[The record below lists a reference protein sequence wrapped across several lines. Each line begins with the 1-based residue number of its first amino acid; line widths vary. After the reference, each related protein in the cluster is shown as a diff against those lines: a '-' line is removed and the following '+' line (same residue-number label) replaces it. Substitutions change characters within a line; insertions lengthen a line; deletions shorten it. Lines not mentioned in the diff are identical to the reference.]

1 MQNVTF
7 TELPAVDDEWT
18 DEGAEIFFDRL
29 KTIMRE
35 QEIKITFT
43 KKDGTERVMRC
54 TLDPN
59 KLPVHETNTDNPI
72 DFPETK
78 RKVSTETMAV
88 FDLDVQGWRSFTK
101 KSVKCVDFTV
111 HRG

>member
-1 MQNVTF
+1 MENTMVMNEAEF
-7 TELPAVDDEWT
+7 NEEWT

-54 TLDPN
+54 TLDPA
-59 KLPVHETNTDNPI
+59 KLPVQESTETNAN
-72 DFPETK
+72 

-101 KSVKCVDFTV
+101 KSVKCVDFTT
-111 HRG
+111 HRS

>member
-7 TELPAVDDEWT
+7 TELPAIDDEWT
-18 DEGAEIFFDRL
+18 DEGATIFFDRL

-78 RKVSTETMAV
+78 RKVSTDTMAV

-101 KSVKCVDFTV
+101 KSVKCVDFTTN
-111 HRG
+111 

>member
-1 MQNVTF
+1 MENIMFTKE
-7 TELPAVDDEWT
+7 TELNEEWT

-29 KTIMRE
+29 KTILRE

-54 TLDPN
+54 TLDPS
-59 KLPVHETNTDNPI
+59 KLPVQESTETNTN
-72 DFPETK
+72 

-111 HRG
+111 HNG

>member
-59 KLPVHETNTDNPI
+59 KLPVHETNTGNPI

-101 KSVKCVDFTV
+101 KSVKCVDFTTK
-111 HRG
+111 

>member
-1 MQNVTF
+1 MENTMFVNE
-7 TELPAVDDEWT
+7 TELNEEWT
-18 DEGAEIFFDRL
+18 DEGAETFFNRL
-29 KTIMRE
+29 QEILRE

-54 TLDPN
+54 TLDPS
-59 KLPVHETNTDNPI
+59 KLPVQESTETNTN
-72 DFPETK
+72 

>member
-7 TELPAVDDEWT
+7 TELPVVDEEWT
-18 DEGAEIFFDRL
+18 DEGAELFFDRIKEIL
-29 KTIMRE
+29 RE

-59 KLPVHETNTDNPI
+59 KLPVQESTETST
-72 DFPETK
+72 T

-88 FDLDVQGWRSFTK
+88 FDLDVQGWRLQGVIFRQSA
-101 KSVKCVDFTV
+101 
-111 HRG
+111 

>member
-7 TELPAVDDEWT
+7 TELPTVDEEWA
-18 DEGAEIFFDRL
+18 DEGAELFFDRIKEML
-29 KTIMRE
+29 RDRE
-35 QEIKITFT
+35 LKITFT

-59 KLPVHETNTDNPI
+59 KLPVQESTETNAN
-72 DFPETK
+72 

-101 KSVKCVDFTV
+101 KSVKCVDFTTN
-111 HRG
+111 

>member
-7 TELPAVDDEWT
+7 TELPAVDEEWT
-18 DEGAEIFFDRL
+18 DEGAETFFNRL
-29 KTIMRE
+29 QEILRE

-54 TLDPN
+54 TLDPA
-59 KLPVHETNTDNPI
+59 KLPVQEST
-72 DFPETK
+72 ETK
-78 RKVSTETMAV
+78 TERKVSTETMAV

-101 KSVKCVDFTV
+101 KSVKCVDFTTN
-111 HRG
+111 